1 MLEFYGLFPIVVS
14 LILLKLCHS
23 LYRWRSPKCKGRLP
37 PGSMGFPII
46 GKTLEFM
53 TPYDFNSVVSP
64 YLKKRISR
72 YGSKV
77 FRTSLFGAKVIIST
91 DHEVNMAMA
100 KSSTQLGAT
109 ESLRRLFG
117 ENSDFLQ
124 RKEIHKYVRNLT
136 SRFVGPENLKT
147 RLIQDIDVLS
157 RNYFEMDDKAISSSF
172 DIKEAATKM
181 VVDLIVKKVI
191 GEMESE
197 AVKELGLCWTAFR
210 TNWFSFSYNVPG
222 TTVYRF
228 VKARRKVTKLLK
240 GLIQEKNTSKEGLG
254 DFLEILFD
262 EMKKDSAALDIDK
275 AVNLIFTFFILS
287 QETTPGILAAT
298 VKLVA
303 DHPNVMEELK
313 REHEAVVENRG
324 DNQTGLTWE
333 EYKSMTFT
341 HMVIKETLRFTSAQ
355 PTVHRIPTEDT
366 QVGGYTVPAGWL
378 FFGIPLVHFDEVKY
392 EDPLKF
398 NPWRWKGKD
407 LHGTLS
413 KDYIPFGAGATLC
426 VGSEFAKCIIAV
438 FLHHL
443 SRFRWSL
450 DPKTRVLRRY
460 MLMFPAGCK
469 VEIAKEL
476 SDQS

>member
-1 MLEFYGLFPIVVS
+1 ME
-14 LILLKLCHS
+14 
-23 LYRWRSPKCKGRLP
+23 
-37 PGSMGFPII
+37 
-46 GKTLEFM
+46 
-53 TPYDFNSVVSP
+53 
-64 YLKKRISR
+64 
-72 YGSKV
+72 
-77 FRTSLFGAKVIIST
+77 
-91 DHEVNMAMA
+91 MA

-147 RLIQDIDVLS
+147 NLIQDIYVLS

-197 AVKELGLCWTAFR
+197 AVRELGLCWTAFR
-210 TNWFSFSYNVPG
+210 TNWFSFSYSVLG

-228 VKARRKVTKLLK
+228 VKMVRLWT
-240 GLIQEKNTSKEGLG
+240 LIEPS
-254 DFLEILFD
+254 
-262 EMKKDSAALDIDK
+262 
-275 AVNLIFTFFILS
+275 ILS

-303 DHPNVMEELK
+303 DHPDVMEELK
-313 REHEAVVENRG
+313 REHDAVIENQG
-324 DNQTGLTWE
+324 DNQAGLTWE

-355 PTVHRIPTEDT
+355 PTVHRIPTEDA

-378 FFGIPLVHFDEVKY
+378 FFGIPLVHFDEEKY

-460 MLMFPAGCK
+460 MLMFPAGCR

>member
-1 MLEFYGLFPIVVS
+1 ME
-14 LILLKLCHS
+14 
-23 LYRWRSPKCKGRLP
+23 
-37 PGSMGFPII
+37 
-46 GKTLEFM
+46 
-53 TPYDFNSVVSP
+53 
-64 YLKKRISR
+64 
-72 YGSKV
+72 
-77 FRTSLFGAKVIIST
+77 
-91 DHEVNMAMA
+91 MA

-147 RLIQDIDVLS
+147 RLIQDIDALS
-157 RNYFEMDDKAISSSF
+157 RNYFEMDDKVISSSF
-172 DIKEAATKM
+172 DIKEAATK
-181 VVDLIVKKVI
+181 
-191 GEMESE
+191 
-197 AVKELGLCWTAFR
+197 
-210 TNWFSFSYNVPG
+210 
-222 TTVYRF
+222 
-228 VKARRKVTKLLK
+228 
-240 GLIQEKNTSKEGLG
+240 EKNTSKAGLG
-254 DFLEILFD
+254 DFLDILFD
-262 EMKKDSAALDIDK
+262 EMKKDGAALDIDR

-313 REHEAVVENRG
+313 REHETVVENRG
-324 DNQTGLTWE
+324 DNRAGLTWE

-355 PTVHRIPTEDT
+355 PTVHRLPTEDT
-366 QVGGYTVPAGWL
+366 QVG
-378 FFGIPLVHFDEVKY
+378 VHFDEEKY

-476 SDQS
+476 K